1 MIFFNLIAIV
11 FEYIIEVF
19 IEIREKNL
27 HFMNK
32 ITTTIVKI
40 AVTCLIYGL
49 AGGLTQKIWRQN
61 RHLCLNCL
69 NRCVFVLQ
77 YIE

>member
-1 MIFFNLIAIV
+1 MIFFKLIAIV
-11 FEYIIEVF
+11 FEYIIEIF

-49 AGGLTQKIWRQN
+49 AGGLTQKIWR
-61 RHLCLNCL
+61 
-69 NRCVFVLQ
+69 
-77 YIE
+77 